1 MVKDALPELEARLD
15 GLVQALEAFDEQA
28 RQRLLALDAQL
39 EQVESHVERLE
50 QRCCTV
56 LQIEPDTLKESDS
69 KTS

>member
-1 MVKDALPELEARLD
+1 MVKGALPELEARLD

-69 KTS
+69 KAS